1 MDNYS
6 YLIWLTAVADN
17 KSGEILNVDMA
28 RLIWFSLVCISE
40 LKCFCKTHL
49 KSQIEMENFEFDI

>member
-6 YLIWLTAVADN
+6 YLIWLTAVTDN
-17 KSGEILNVDMA
+17 KSGEILNVDME
-28 RLIWFSLVCISE
+28 CISE

-49 KSQIEMENFEFDI
+49 KSQIEMENFEFNI

>member
-6 YLIWLTAVADN
+6 SLIWLTAVIDN
-17 KSGEILNVDMA
+17 KPGETLNVDMA

-40 LKCFCKTHL
+40 HKYFCKTHL